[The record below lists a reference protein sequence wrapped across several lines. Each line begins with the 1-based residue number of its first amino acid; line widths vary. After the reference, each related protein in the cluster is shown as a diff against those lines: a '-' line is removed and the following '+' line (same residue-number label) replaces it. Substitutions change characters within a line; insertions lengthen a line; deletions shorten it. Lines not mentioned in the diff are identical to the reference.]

1 MDSTVV
7 CVSDQIV
14 RPSNACKMNQCL
26 EDQNSLKNAQ
36 PAKISPV

>member
-1 MDSTVV
+1 MV
-7 CVSDQIV
+7 CAPDQIA

-36 PAKISPV
+36 QAKIRPV